1 MRPRC
6 RPSGRPCDR
15 PARRISSRSRS
26 SLPQNR
32 PSAIEPPIQ
41 PSVRSEIAQL
51 RHVAVHRPDAGVGR
65 VTPRRSAELLY
76 DDIVDLPAMQDEHDV
91 FTALLRG
98 FCGEGGVHEWQQLL
112 AETLAADAAKRA
124 GFIDEVV
131 DYAELPRDTGRRLR
145 DLDDAALAEV
155 FVSGYHAPEDW
166 VYFDPIPN
174 FVFARDLAIVVGE
187 HVVLAKAA
195 TDARARENLLVRY
208 VLTHHPGIAAE
219 HVVDLNDREAF
230 GPGRHGQSIRLEG
243 GDAMV
248 FGEEA
253 LLIGVSERTNAHTVD
268 RLRASLLE
276 RGAVGSVARVN
287 LPDDRAYMHLD
298 TVFTRID
305 TDTFVGYRP
314 IVDGDI
320 GSPVDVVDAAGDHRV
335 YPSLWSYISAEI
347 APNARLVACG
357 GAESPYQERE
367 QWTDA
372 CNLVALA
379 PGVAVTYDRN
389 PVTAE
394 ELRRAGFSIRSAQ
407 ELITQHAGGTLALS
421 ALQRTIITLPSSE
434 LSRARGGGHCMTC
447 PLVRRG
453 ASAAPR

>member
-1 MRPRC
+1 M
-6 RPSGRPCDR
+6 
-15 PARRISSRSRS
+15 
-26 SLPQNR
+26 
-32 PSAIEPPIQ
+32 
-41 PSVRSEIAQL
+41 
-51 RHVAVHRPDAGVGR
+51 
-65 VTPRRSAELLY
+65 TPRRSAELLY

-91 FTALLRG
+91 FTALLRA
-98 FCGEGGVHEWQQLL
+98 FCGEEGVHEWQGLL
-112 AETLAADAAKRA
+112 AETLASNPANRA
-124 GFIDEVV
+124 GFLEEVV
-131 DYAELPRDTGRRLR
+131 DYAELPRDTARRLR
-145 DLDDAALAEV
+145 DLDDAALAETL
-155 FVSGYHAPEDW
+155 VSGYHAPEDW

-208 VLTHHPGIAAE
+208 ILTHHPGIAAE
-219 HVVDLNDREAF
+219 SIIDLSDREAF

-248 FGEEA
+248 FGEDA

-276 RGAVGSVARVN
+276 RGAVGSVARAN

-314 IVDGDI
+314 IVDGDV
-320 GSPVDVVDAAGDHRV
+320 GSPVDVVDERGDHRS
-335 YPSLWSYISAEI
+335 YPSIWTYIRAEV
-347 APNARLVACG
+347 APGARLVACG
-357 GAESPYQERE
+357 GAQSPYQERE

-372 CNLVALA
+372 CNLVSLA

-394 ELRRAGFSIRSAQ
+394 ELRRAGFSIRSAGA
-407 ELITQHAGGTLALS
+407 LIAEHASGAVALP
-421 ALQRTIITLPSSE
+421 ALRRTIITLPSSE

-453 ASAAPR
+453 ASLTPD